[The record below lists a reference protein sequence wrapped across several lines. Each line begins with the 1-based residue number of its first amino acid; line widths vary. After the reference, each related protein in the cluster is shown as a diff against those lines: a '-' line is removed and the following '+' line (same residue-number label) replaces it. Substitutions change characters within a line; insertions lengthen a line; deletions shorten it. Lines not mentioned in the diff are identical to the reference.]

1 MRQVATKASS
11 RKGSKR
17 SLNYKDETLDLYL
30 KEIDTYDLIT
40 REEEYQLAKEIKAG
54 KDEALN
60 KLVRSNLRFVI
71 TVAKR
76 YQNRGLSLI
85 DLIAEGNLGLIKAAQ
100 RFDETKGIRFISY
113 AVWWVRQSILQAL
126 ADQTRVFR
134 IPINRADTIHKLR
147 RRSNDLRQEL
157 GREPT
162 SLEISEGMNMGV
174 DEVSQLLS
182 VVKSPFSLDNPVF
195 FGEDDRKLLE
205 CVSDDDNP
213 RPDDVAYENIRTEV
227 IENILG
233 TLKERETIILTLYFG
248 LGDRDPMTLEE
259 IGSILGITRERVR
272 QIKEKALDRLRHVS
286 RKRKL
291 EAYLN

>member
-1 MRQVATKASS
+1 MRQVATKAGSK
-11 RKGSKR
+11 KGSKR
-17 SLNYKDETLDLYL
+17 SLNYKDETLDIYL
-30 KEIDTYDLIT
+30 REIDTYALIT
-40 REEEYQLAKEIKAG
+40 REEEYKLAKEIRAG
-54 KDEALN
+54 KPEALD

-76 YQNRGLSLI
+76 YQNRGLALM

-100 RFDETKGIRFISY
+100 RFDESKGIRFISY

-134 IPINRADTIHKLR
+134 IPINRADAIHKMR
-147 RRSNDLRQEL
+147 KKSNDLRQEL

-162 SLEISEGMNMGV
+162 SSELSEGMDMNL
-174 DEVSQLLS
+174 DEIGQLLS

-195 FGEDDRKLLE
+195 FGEDDRKLME
-205 CVSDDDNP
+205 CVSDEDSP
-213 RPDDVAYENIRTEV
+213 HPDDIAFENIRTEV

-233 TLKERETIILTLYFG
+233 TLKKRETIILTLYFG

-272 QIKEKALDRLRHVS
+272 QIKEKALERLRHVS
-286 RKRKL
+286 RRRKL

>member
-11 RKGSKR
+11 KKGSKR

-174 DEVSQLLS
+174 DEISQLLS

>member
-1 MRQVATKASS
+1 MRQVAAKAG
-11 RKGSKR
+11 RKKGSKR
-17 SLNYKDETLDLYL
+17 SLNYKDETLDIYL
-30 KEIDTYDLIT
+30 REIDTYSLIT
-40 REEEYQLAKEIKAG
+40 REEEYELAKEIKKG
-54 KDEALN
+54 NDEALD

-76 YQNRGLSLI
+76 YQNRGLSLT

-100 RFDETKGIRFISY
+100 RFDESKGIRFISY

-162 SLEISEGMNMGV
+162 SREISEGMDMGV
-174 DEVSQLLS
+174 DEIGQLLS
-182 VVKSPFSLDNPVF
+182 VAKSPFSLDNPVF
-195 FGEDDRKLLE
+195 CGEDDRKLLE
-205 CVSDDDNP
+205 CVSDDESP
-213 RPDDVAYENIRTEV
+213 CPDDVAFENIRTEV

-259 IGSILGITRERVR
+259 IGSVLGITRERVR
-272 QIKEKALDRLRHVS
+272 QIKEKALERLRHVS
-286 RKRKL
+286 RRRKL

>member
-1 MRQVATKASS
+1 MSQVAAKAN
-11 RKGSKR
+11 RKKGSKR
-17 SLNYKDETLDLYL
+17 SLNYKDESLDIYL
-30 KEIDTYDLIT
+30 REIDTYSLIS
-40 REEEYQLAKEIKAG
+40 REEEYRLAKEIKAG
-54 KDEALN
+54 SDEALD

-76 YQNRGLSLI
+76 YQNRGLSLT

-134 IPINRADTIHKLR
+134 IPINRADTIHKLKK
-147 RRSNDLRQEL
+147 RSNDLRQEL

-162 SLEISEGMNMGV
+162 SWEISEGMDMGM
-174 DEVSQLLS
+174 EEIGQLLS
-182 VVKSPFSLDNPVF
+182 VVKSPFSLDSPIF

-205 CVSDDDNP
+205 CVSDEDSP
-213 RPDDVAYENIRTEV
+213 HPDDVAYDNIRTEV

-259 IGSILGITRERVR
+259 IGSVLGITRERVR
-272 QIKEKALDRLRHVS
+272 QIKEKALERLRHVS
-286 RKRKL
+286 RRRKL

>member
-1 MRQVATKASS
+1 MRQVATKASCK
-11 RKGSKR
+11 KGSKR
-17 SLNYKDETLDLYL
+17 SLNYKDETLDIYL
-30 KEIDTYDLIT
+30 REIDTYALIT

-54 KDEALN
+54 KQEALD

-76 YQNRGLSLI
+76 YQNRGLALM

-134 IPINRADTIHKLR
+134 IPINRADAIHKLR
-147 RRSNDLRQEL
+147 KKSNDLRQEL

-162 SLEISEGMNMGV
+162 SGELSEGMDMNL
-174 DEVSQLLS
+174 DEIGQLQS

-195 FGEDDRKLLE
+195 FGEDDRKLME
-205 CVSDDDNP
+205 CVSDEEDP
-213 RPDDVAYENIRTEV
+213 HPDDIAFENIRTEV

-233 TLKERETIILTLYFG
+233 TLKKRETIILTLYFG

-286 RKRKL
+286 RRRKL

>member
-174 DEVSQLLS
+174 DEISQLLS

>member
-1 MRQVATKASS
+1 MRQVAPKAGNK
-11 RKGSKR
+11 KGSKR
-17 SLNYKDETLDLYL
+17 SLNYKDESLDIYL
-30 KEIDTYDLIT
+30 KEIDTYSLIT
-40 REEEYQLAKEIKAG
+40 REEEYRLAKEIRAG
-54 KDEALN
+54 KQEALD
-60 KLVRSNLRFVI
+60 KLIRSNLRFVI

-76 YQNRGLSLI
+76 YQNRGLSLT

-100 RFDETKGIRFISY
+100 RFDETRGIRFISY

-147 RRSNDLRQEL
+147 KRSNNLRQEL

-162 SLEISEGMNMGV
+162 SAELSEEMEMGV
-174 DEVSQLLS
+174 EEIGQLLS
-182 VVKSPFSLDNPVF
+182 SVKSPFSLDNPVF

-205 CVSDDDNP
+205 CVSDEETP
-213 RPDDVAYENIRTEV
+213 SPDDIAYENIRTEV
-227 IENILG
+227 IETMIG
-233 TLKERETIILTLYFG
+233 TLKERETVILTLYFG

-272 QIKEKALDRLRHVS
+272 QVKEKALERLRHVS
-286 RKRKL
+286 RRRKL

>member
-1 MRQVATKASS
+1 MRPVATTASS
-11 RKGSKR
+11 RNGSKR
-17 SLNYKDETLDLYL
+17 SSNYKDETLDLYL

-174 DEVSQLLS
+174 DEISQLLS

>member
-1 MRQVATKASS
+1 MRQVAAKASS
-11 RKGSKR
+11 KKGSKR

-100 RFDETKGIRFISY
+100 RFDETRGIRFISY

-162 SLEISEGMNMGV
+162 SLEISEGMDMGV
-174 DEVSQLLS
+174 DEISQLLS